1 MHETV
6 SQSIPTHSVSG
17 AMKRFTIKE
26 EEMHGENGMHCLMPC
41 DAGSRGKDPGY
52 AVDTTMTQMMKRKR
66 ERHWLQWL
74 DYDVDIIDNVSKT
87 RRFVSDGVS
96 DDIVSKMSFSDEGQD
111 TGMLSPSPLSRRE
124 VKNEMRCGTVV
135 ADVSPHG
142 ASVDE
147 EDTYV
152 TPRKGKGRGQ
162 YCGTVGLMQSPT
174 DVKID
179 QDLRRVALVRLALR
193 NIEENRE
200 DASCMEQ

>member
-1 MHETV
+1 MCI
-6 SQSIPTHSVSG
+6 SSG
-17 AMKRFTIKE
+17 AMIKE
-26 EEMHGENGMHCLMPC
+26 EEMHGENCGVMACE
-41 DAGSRGKDPGY
+41 AGSSGKDAVAGSC
-52 AVDTTMTQMMKRKR
+52 AVDTTMTRMMNRKR

-74 DYDVDIIDNVSKT
+74 EYDADIIDNVSKT

-124 VKNEMRCGTVV
+124 VKNEMRCDTGV
-135 ADVSPHG
+135 ADVSPPG
-142 ASVDE
+142 ASVEE

-152 TPRKGKGRGQ
+152 TPRKGMGRGQ

-193 NIEENRE
+193 NIEESRE